1 MRGVTWKLATKK
13 LQSAIKLL
21 RHYPQR
27 HYVFLIMYI
36 SEGKIRP
43 SPSPPPPPPTI
54 TTVFCPSVKAKATCK
69 RTQPLSTLLAQQCCE
84 RLHVARR
91 FTTGFKLC

>member
-36 SEGKIRP
+36 SEGKIRLW
-43 SPSPPPPPPTI
+43 
-54 TTVFCPSVKAKATCK
+54 
-69 RTQPLSTLLAQQCCE
+69 TQPLPTLLAQQCCE

-91 FTTGFKLC
+91 LTTGFKLC